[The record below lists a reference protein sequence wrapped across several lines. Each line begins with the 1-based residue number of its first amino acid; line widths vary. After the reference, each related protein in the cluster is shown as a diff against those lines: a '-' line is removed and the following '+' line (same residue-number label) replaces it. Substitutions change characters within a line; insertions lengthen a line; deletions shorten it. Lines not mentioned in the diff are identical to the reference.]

1 MAFNFNKV
9 IIGGRLTRDPELKTT
24 PSGVSV
30 ANFSVAVNRPFKK
43 GEKGEADFF
52 ECVAWQKTAE
62 FITRNFFKGNTIC
75 VTGHLQ
81 QRSWERDGVKR
92 TVTEVVADEACFV
105 DAKHETSTE
114 RGGDSAQYVPDAYRS
129 APAQTPPPVVPKF
142 EELSS
147 SDELPF

>member
-30 ANFSVAVNRPFKK
+30 ANFSVAVNRPYKK

-62 FITRNFFKGNTIC
+62 FITRNFYKGNTIC

-81 QRSWERDGVKR
+81 QRSWEKDGVKR
-92 TVTEVVADEACFV
+92 TVTEVVAEEACFV
-105 DAKHETSTE
+105 DAKSET
-114 RGGDSAQYVPDAYRS
+114 GAIAGAAPQMPYVPDAYQ
-129 APAQTPPPVVPKF
+129 AKPENVPKF
-142 EELSS
+142 EEIDPE
-147 SDELPF
+147 SDDLPF